1 MNRPLLKTIFAI
13 ALLFAASRASACAVC
28 GGQSDAPMARGMTL
42 GILTLLVVVGG
53 VLGGITAVG
62 VFFARRAAAMGEEL
76 TPTETAK

>member
-1 MNRPLLKTIFAI
+1 LLKTIFAL

-42 GILTLLVVVGG
+42 GILFLLVVVGG

-62 VFFARRAAAMGEEL
+62 VFFARRAAALGDA
-76 TPTETAK
+76 TNPTDSAK